1 MFGHLTIDAY
11 SSFFSPLLPLLV
23 VKLHLNLMLVGTLV
37 ALASVGSS
45 FSQPVFGLLSDRMS
59 RPWFVALGPLVAAVF
74 MSGLG
79 LAPTYVSL
87 VALLM
92 LAGLGVAAFHPQAA
106 VLASEVSPRRNLS
119 MAYFITGGTLG
130 FAIGPIFAVSI
141 VSAFGLDHTW
151 IAAIPGVVASGL
163 LLTWLSRAAPRLK
176 HRERR
181 VPLRELRPVMRPL
194 TLLYMA
200 TVSRSAVSYGFMTFL
215 PLYLTG
221 RGHSLSQS
229 GVVVSLYLLMGALGG
244 FLGGWLSDKVGGRR
258 VLLFSF
264 LAGTP
269 FFFAFLLLPDALGIP
284 CLILGAFLLQS
295 SLPVNVVLGQELSP
309 RHSSTISSL
318 LMGAAWGVGA
328 LIIGPIG
335 ALADVHGLRIGLAA
349 LSCMLLL
356 GIVWTILFHLDARR
370 PPSAAAAAGAKAS

>member
-1 MFGHLTIDAY
+1 
-11 SSFFSPLLPLLV
+11 
-23 VKLHLNLMLVGTLV
+23 
-37 ALASVGSS
+37 
-45 FSQPVFGLLSDRMS
+45 
-59 RPWFVALGPLVAAVF
+59 
-74 MSGLG
+74 
-79 LAPTYVSL
+79 
-87 VALLM
+87 
-92 LAGLGVAAFHPQAA
+92 
-106 VLASEVSPRRNLS
+106 
-119 MAYFITGGTLG
+119 
-130 FAIGPIFAVSI
+130 
-141 VSAFGLDHTW
+141 
-151 IAAIPGVVASGL
+151 
-163 LLTWLSRAAPRLK
+163 
-176 HRERR
+176 
-181 VPLRELRPVMRPL
+181 
-194 TLLYMA
+194 
-200 TVSRSAVSYGFMTFL
+200 
-215 PLYLTG
+215 
-221 RGHSLSQS
+221 
-229 GVVVSLYLLMGALGG
+229 
-244 FLGGWLSDKVGGRR
+244 
-258 VLLFSF
+258 LLFSF